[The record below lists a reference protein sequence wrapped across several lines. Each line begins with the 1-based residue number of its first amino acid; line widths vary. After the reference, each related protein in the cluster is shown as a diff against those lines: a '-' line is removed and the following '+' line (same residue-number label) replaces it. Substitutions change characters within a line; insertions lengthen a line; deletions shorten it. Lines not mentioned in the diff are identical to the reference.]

1 MFDRYLRRL
10 KDRCLAP
17 IARAL
22 GPRISPDGVTWLACV
37 VGVACA
43 AAAADGRMGLA
54 LGLWLVNRVLDGLDG
69 TLARVHGRESA
80 FGAYLDIVLDFVVY
94 AAIPVALVARQ
105 PTPTFAMAGV
115 LLLAAFYVNGASW
128 MYLAAIL
135 ERRREGAV
143 SRGEATAATMPPG
156 VVGGAETAAFY
167 IAFFLWPS
175 QQAGLFQAMAAL
187 VLINVVLRLLWAR
200 RHL

>member
-17 IARAL
+17 LARTL
-22 GPRISPDGVTWLACV
+22 GPHISPDVVTWLACV

-43 AAAADGRMGLA
+43 AAAADDRMGLA

-105 PTPTFAMAGV
+105 PTPTLATAGV

-128 MYLAAIL
+128 MYLAAVL
-135 ERRREGAV
+135 EQRREGAA
-143 SRGEATAATMPPG
+143 SRGEATAVTMAPG
-156 VVGGAETAAFY
+156 VVGGAETIAFY

-175 QQAGLFQAMAAL
+175 QQARLFQAMTML
-187 VLINVVLRLLWAR
+187 VLVNVVLRLLWGK